1 MERVIKP
8 AQLRNCIEDLLKLS
22 TMTLATVGSSGV
34 VHAADVYFACDENL
48 TLVFF
53 SDASSQHCRDVH
65 EKAQAALTIHSD
77 RDGWEQILGLQMRG
91 TVREITSESAW
102 QQAWGNY
109 VEKFPFARD
118 LEELIKVKQFYGFS
132 PSWIR
137 LVDNS
142 QGFGFKKEWQ
152 EIISEQDGEE
162 IRYWESIAGTRPEP
176 GSKND

>member
-1 MERVIKP
+1 
-8 AQLRNCIEDLLKLS
+8 
-22 TMTLATVGSSGV
+22 
-34 VHAADVYFACDENL
+34 
-48 TLVFF
+48 
-53 SDASSQHCRDVH
+53 
-65 EKAQAALTIHSD
+65 
-77 RDGWEQILGLQMRG
+77 MRG

-109 VEKFPFARD
+109 VEKFPFVRD
-118 LEELIKVKQFYGFS
+118 LEELIKVNQFFGFS